1 MSWTVLPWAIE
12 IHRRNWRAVRCPAAS
27 VLQNSLEI
35 GRSAVHTFAY
45 PCDCEGE
52 PRGRKRFHHVIHC
65 APIECGE
72 RILIV
77 IGDENHMTFAARDAR
92 DVQPRYAGHLDVE
105 KDHIG

>member
-1 MSWTVLPWAIE
+1 MAFHE
-12 IHRRNWRAVRCPAAS
+12 R
-27 VLQNSLEI
+27 LQNSLEI

-72 RILIV
+72 RVLIV
-77 IGDENHMTFAARDAR
+77 SGDENHMTFAARHSVMKTILNTAPSIVDKRIAAASAAMR
-92 DVQPRYAGHLDVE
+92 FSPC
-105 KDHIG
+105 